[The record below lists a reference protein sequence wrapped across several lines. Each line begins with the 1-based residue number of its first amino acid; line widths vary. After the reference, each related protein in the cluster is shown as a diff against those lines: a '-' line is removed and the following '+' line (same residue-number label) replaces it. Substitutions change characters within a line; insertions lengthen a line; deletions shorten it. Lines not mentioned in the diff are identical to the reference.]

1 MAVRVKHG
9 SSRFIFQFLLT
20 RKTRFE
26 DLGSG
31 NLIPG
36 LSRAA
41 ILEMETH
48 FPTPPEQQRIA
59 NCLSGLDDL
68 ITAQN
73 AKLEALRTHN
83 KGLMQQLFPSPEAV
97 EA

>member
-1 MAVRVKHG
+1 M
-9 SSRFIFQFLLT
+9 FQFLLT
-20 RKTRFE
+20 KRSRFE

-36 LSRAA
+36 LSRAV
-41 ILEMETH
+41 ILELEAC

-59 NCLSGLDDL
+59 SCLSSLDAL
-68 ITAQN
+68 ITAETQ
-73 AKLEALRTHN
+73 KLETLKTHK
-83 KGLMQQLFPSPEAV
+83 KGLMQQLFPSPEEV